1 MIKKAE
7 SLGASEMEIQNRLS
21 EKQQTSTE
29 KYGNRDRVGML
40 ISMSKQDPL
49 KQRLMLDKDA
59 YIRRV

>member
-7 SLGASEMEIQNRLS
+7 SLGASDMEIQNRLS